1 MARFD
6 GKVALLTGAASA
18 VEGELMGFGGRA
30 AWRMLREGGR
40 VVIAD
45 IADERGE
52 RAVAQM
58 RDAGF
63 DAAYLHLDVTSEGD
77 WANAVDSTL
86 SKFGRLDVLV
96 NIPGARD
103 PASILDT
110 DADHWQLVMDVSS
123 RGMFLGAKS
132 VAPAMR
138 EGGGGA
144 IVNVAS
150 MAARYGGTY
159 GAAYTASRAAIIAF
173 SRAAA
178 VQFAGLGIRVN
189 AVLPGWTHTPFTD
202 ELFHDADASATRI
215 NRTPLRRW
223 GEPEEI
229 AAGILFLCSDDA
241 SFITGT
247 ELVIDGGVTAAL
259 N

>member
-6 GKVALLTGAASA
+6 GKVALITGAASA

-40 VVIAD
+40 VVVAD

-58 RDAGF
+58 RDAGL
-63 DAAYLHLDVTSEGD
+63 DAAYLRLDVTREED
-77 WANAVDSTL
+77 WVAAVEATL
-86 SKFGRLDVLV
+86 SRFGRLDILV
-96 NIPGARD
+96 NVPGARD
-103 PASILDT
+103 PASILETDT
-110 DADHWQLVMDVSS
+110 DHWQMVMDVSG

-132 VAPAMR
+132 VAPAMKDD
-138 EGGGGA
+138 GGGA

-150 MAARYGGTY
+150 MAARYGGAY
-159 GAAYTASRAAIIAF
+159 GAAYSASRSAIIAF
-173 SRAAA
+173 SRSAA
-178 VQFAGLGIRVN
+178 VQFAGMGIRVN

-202 ELFHDADASATRI
+202 ELFHDEDASATRI
-215 NRTPLRRW
+215 NRTPLGRW

>member
-1 MARFD
+1 MPRFD
-6 GKVALLTGAASA
+6 GKVALITGAASA
-18 VEGELMGFGGRA
+18 VDGQLMGFGGRA

-40 VVIAD
+40 VMIAD

-52 RAVAQM
+52 QAVAQM
-58 RDAGF
+58 RDAGL
-63 DAAYLHLDVTSEGD
+63 DATYVHLDVTSED
-77 WANAVDSTL
+77 NWSAAVDATVAL
-86 SKFGRLDVLV
+86 HGRLDILINV
-96 NIPGARD
+96 PGARD

-110 DADHWQLVMDVSS
+110 HADHWQMVMDVSS

-132 VAPAMR
+132 VAPAMS

-150 MAARYGGTY
+150 MAARYGGSY
-159 GAAYTASRAAIIAF
+159 GAAYSASRSAIIAF
-173 SRAAA
+173 GRSAA
-178 VQFAGLGIRVN
+178 VQFAGMGIRVN
-189 AVLPGWTHTPFTD
+189 SVLPGWTHTPFTD
-202 ELFHDADASATRI
+202 ELFNDADASATRI

-259 N
+259 Q

>member
-6 GKVALLTGAASA
+6 GKVALITGAASA

-30 AWRMLREGGR
+30 AWRILREGGR
-40 VVIAD
+40 VVVAD
-45 IADERGE
+45 IADVRGE
-52 RAVAQM
+52 RAIAQM
-58 RDAGF
+58 RDAGL
-63 DAAYLHLDVTSEGD
+63 DASYIHLDVTRDED
-77 WANAVDSTL
+77 WSAAVDKVL
-86 SKFGRLDVLV
+86 SGFGRLDVLV
-96 NIPGARD
+96 NVPGARD
-103 PASILDT
+103 PATILETDT
-110 DADHWQLVMDVSS
+110 DHWQMVMDVSS

-138 EGGGGA
+138 DGGGGA

-150 MAARYGGTY
+150 MAARYGGAY
-159 GAAYTASRAAIIAF
+159 GAAYASSRAAIIAF
-173 SRAAA
+173 SRSAA
-178 VQFAGLGIRVN
+178 VQFAGMGIRVN

-202 ELFHDADASATRI
+202 ELFNDEDASAFRTG
-215 NRTPLRRW
+215 RTPLGRW
-223 GEPEEI
+223 GESEEI

-259 N
+259 S

>member
-1 MARFD
+1 MSRFD
-6 GKVALLTGAASA
+6 GKVALITGAASA
-18 VEGELMGFGGRA
+18 VEGQLMGFGGRA

-40 VVIAD
+40 VMIAD

-52 RAVAQM
+52 QAVVQM
-58 RDAGF
+58 RDAGL
-63 DAAYLHLDVTSEGD
+63 DATYVHLDVTSEDD
-77 WANAVDSTL
+77 WSAAVDTTVATY
-86 SKFGRLDVLV
+86 GRLDILINV
-96 NIPGARD
+96 PGARD

-110 DADHWQLVMDVSS
+110 YADHWQMVMDVSS

-132 VAPAMR
+132 VAPAMS

-150 MAARYGGTY
+150 MAARYGGLY
-159 GAAYTASRAAIIAF
+159 GAAYSASRSAIIAF
-173 SRAAA
+173 GRSAA
-178 VQFAGLGIRVN
+178 VQFADMGIRVN
-189 AVLPGWTHTPFTD
+189 SVLPGWTHTPFTD
-202 ELFHDADASATRI
+202 ELFNDENASATRI

-229 AAGILFLCSDDA
+229 AAGILFLCSNDA

-259 N
+259 Q

>member
-6 GKVALLTGAASA
+6 GKVALITGAASA

-40 VVIAD
+40 VVVAD
-45 IADERGE
+45 IADEQGE

-58 RDAGF
+58 RDASF
-63 DAAYLHLDVTSEGD
+63 DATYLHLDVTSERD
-77 WANAVDSTL
+77 WERAIEATL
-86 SKFGRLDVLV
+86 SDFGRLDILI

-138 EGGGGA
+138 DGGGGA

-173 SRAAA
+173 SRSAA
-178 VQFAGLGIRVN
+178 VQFAGMGIRVN

-202 ELFHDADASATRI
+202 ELFHDEEASASRRK
-215 NRTPLRRW
+215 RTPLGRW

-241 SFITGT
+241 SFVTGT